1 MESKFK
7 VGDRVRVLDCPVM
20 LDVVGKSG
28 VIRHRQGDLYR
39 VEVDGK
45 VIPDYALEADI
56 ELIPA
61 NPFLESNELIS
72 KLLKENKIGRNI
84 MATMASD
91 ERQLRNLI
99 KEATGM
105 KVYKSTFN
113 PLVFNVYY
121 SIVQEY
127 KDESSPHIT
136 IIQGSW
142 HATNGGEYKI
152 SIYTPTMLFGT
163 KRKINIQ
170 YVRDIAVKI
179 TNALDRR
186 FGNDTWNTCNE
197 ESRVW
202 LPLSRTS
209 FYLQIPNFN

>member
-1 MESKFK
+1 MCPLFK
-7 VGDRVRVLDCPVM
+7 SR
-20 LDVVGKSG
+20 
-28 VIRHRQGDLYR
+28 
-39 VEVDGK
+39 
-45 VIPDYALEADI
+45 
-56 ELIPA
+56 
-61 NPFLESNELIS
+61 
-72 KLLKENKIGRNI
+72 IGRNI

-121 SIVQEY
+121 
-127 KDESSPHIT
+127 KSSPHIT

-163 KRKINIQ
+163 KRRINIQ

>member
-1 MESKFK
+1 
-7 VGDRVRVLDCPVM
+7 
-20 LDVVGKSG
+20 
-28 VIRHRQGDLYR
+28 
-39 VEVDGK
+39 
-45 VIPDYALEADI
+45 
-56 ELIPA
+56 
-61 NPFLESNELIS
+61 
-72 KLLKENKIGRNI
+72 

-179 TNALDRR
+179 TNALVRR

>member
-1 MESKFK
+1 MST
-7 VGDRVRVLDCPVM
+7 
-20 LDVVGKSG
+20 
-28 VIRHRQGDLYR
+28 I
-39 VEVDGK
+39 
-45 VIPDYALEADI
+45 
-56 ELIPA
+56 
-61 NPFLESNELIS
+61 
-72 KLLKENKIGRNI
+72 
-84 MATMASD
+84 TSD
-91 ERQLRNLI
+91 EQQLRKLI
-99 KEATGM
+99 KEATGI
-105 KVYKSTFN
+105 KVYKSSFN

-152 SIYTPTMLFGT
+152 SIYTPTMIVGN

-170 YVRDIAVKI
+170 YVRGIAVKI
-179 TNALDRR
+179 ADALDGQ
-186 FGNDTWNTCNE
+186 FGNDAWNTCNE

-202 LPLSRTS
+202 IPLSRTS